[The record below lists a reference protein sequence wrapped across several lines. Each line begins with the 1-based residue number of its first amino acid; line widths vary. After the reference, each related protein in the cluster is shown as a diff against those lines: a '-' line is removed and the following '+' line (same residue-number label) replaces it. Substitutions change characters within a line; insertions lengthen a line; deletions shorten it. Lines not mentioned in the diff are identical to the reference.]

1 MEPTGN
7 STVSSDRKPIKKTVA
22 SSTTAKPNGKSTTS
36 SAIVMKPNEKTDVS
50 SANPMNPNAI
60 TALPSAHGDQVMLF
74 RDVSLGPREAELMFR
89 LIHFWEARNPK
100 IKILIG
106 QEMLLIDE
114 EVQYRVADHSATVSF
129 TWNSALNVLENPP
142 VLIPEDRFRFH
153 SYEEFKANCDS
164 KDYVGH
170 MKLVNGQTV
179 TEHTVLDEIDI
190 AEKRHLCVHVQT
202 HDEPVMK
209 LYLWDK
215 AATDFCQKFK
225 LYGSTPSVLLVTTV
239 NPKHLGGTLAL
250 TTMSSSRVFMDA
262 DVQLSKD
269 YLEWLSSNS
278 EIANKIAAE
287 VVTKPEPV
295 TLEELFSY
303 IRREAFKVAWFECTA
318 IIDDVVQGSAWYYIS
333 CGGCNSKAVKGHT
346 SLICNNKKCVIREV
360 TGVAH
365 FVILGDA
372 GKELTGKHAQELVA
386 NYFETNEGVGVDACV
401 QDSDHY
407 CHKDTPTRSSIPASS
422 DGISKTGGDKFGF
435 EDAVVDRATKAS
447 EILESD
453 ETKRSKSG

>member
-74 RDVSLGPREAELMFR
+74 RDVSLGPREAELMFPGSVYKLSNFFGSR
-89 LIHFWEARNPK
+89 SK
-100 IKILIG
+100 
-106 QEMLLIDE
+106 
-114 EVQYRVADHSATVSF
+114 VQYRVADHSATVSF

-164 KDYVGH
+164 KGDLYNYVGH

-239 NPKHLGGTLAL
+239 NPKHLG
-250 TTMSSSRVFMDA
+250 
-262 DVQLSKD
+262 
-269 YLEWLSSNS
+269 
-278 EIANKIAAE
+278 
-287 VVTKPEPV
+287 
-295 TLEELFSY
+295 
-303 IRREAFKVAWFECTA
+303 AFKVAWFECTA

-360 TGVAH
+360 TGVAQY
-365 FVILGDA
+365 
-372 GKELTGKHAQELVA
+372 LTRISVYDKSEQAVLS
-386 NYFETNEGVGVDACV
+386 FLTNEGVGVDACV
-401 QDSDHY
+401 SVPQALLDTIGQTHKFIVKVSDHNL
-407 CHKDTPTRSSIPASS
+407 T
-422 DGISKTGGDKFGF
+422 GKTQTIT
-435 EDAVVDRATKAS
+435 VTK
-447 EILESD
+447 ILPPEVPFQHHLMVFRRLGVINLALKMLLLIGLQKPLRFLSQ
-453 ETKRSKSG
+453 TKPSVPRV